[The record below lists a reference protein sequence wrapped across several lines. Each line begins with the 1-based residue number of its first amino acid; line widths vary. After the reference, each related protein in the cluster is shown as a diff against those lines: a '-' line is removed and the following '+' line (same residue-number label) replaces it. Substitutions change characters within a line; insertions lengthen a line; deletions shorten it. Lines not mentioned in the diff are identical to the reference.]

1 MPPASVTTVSFGLP
15 DERVLAG
22 IASGCVRDV
31 EEVRERTEFAL
42 LPRSKGGGETGDEV
56 VFPSRTEFPKEG
68 LLLDTTAVRLSSNAL
83 TSGGTGIW

>member
-1 MPPASVTTVSFGLP
+1 MPPASETTDSFGLP
-15 DERVLAG
+15 DERDLAG

-42 LPRSKGGGETGDEV
+42 LLWSKGDGDGEMGDEV
-56 VFPSRTEFPKEG
+56 VFPSRGEFPKEG
-68 LLLDTTAVRLSSNAL
+68 LLLDTARLSSNAL

>member
-1 MPPASVTTVSFGLP
+1 VPPASETTVSFGLP
-15 DERVLAG
+15 DERDLAG

-42 LPRSKGGGETGDEV
+42 LLWSKGGGETGDEV

-68 LLLDTTAVRLSSNAL
+68 LLLDARAVMLSSNAL